1 MTWWADGPT
10 GRGHRKPAAR
20 GAGARRG
27 FGATWWGRAWVE
39 ALETRARLDPNRL
52 PRGRGYARSG
62 AVLEMLALPGRVSAS
77 VQGSRR
83 RPYDVVVRV
92 REFDAAEWDQV
103 LDAVAA
109 EVGRAAAL
117 LDGELLPEVLGD
129 VARAGLDLLP
139 GPGELGPRCSCPD
152 DADPCKHAAAVCYLV
167 ADLLDDDPFA
177 LLLLRG
183 RERDEVLAGLR
194 ARRGGSGSAQPVAG
208 PVDAGVAAR
217 EVFATAA
224 RPPLPRPPLP
234 PRRPGRPAT
243 LAVDPPPGSDVTVP
257 DLLALAQ
264 DAAAR
269 AWELAT
275 GAGDGGLTLTEHED
289 LARRA
294 AAALGTPAFEVL
306 ARRAGRAPRDLA
318 RQALAWR
325 AGGAAALAVL
335 DEPWPAAA
343 EELAE
348 GRTALAT
355 EGAVR
360 VRANTVTAAG
370 VQLRLGR
377 DGQWYR
383 LDKVRGAWEL
393 RRPPQARPEDLLGGD

>member
-1 MTWWADGPT
+1 MSWWADGPT
-10 GRGHRKPAAR
+10 GPGHRKPAAR
-20 GAGARRG
+20 GSGARRA
-27 FGATWWGRAWVE
+27 FGTTWWGRAWVE

-62 AVLEMLALPGRVSAS
+62 AVLEIEPLPGQVRAS

-92 REFDAAEWDQV
+92 REFDGAEWDRV
-103 LDAVAA
+103 LDAVVA

-117 LDGELLPEVLGD
+117 LDGELVPEVLDD

-152 DADPCKHAAAVCYLV
+152 GADPCKHAAAVCYLV
-167 ADLLDDDPFA
+167 ADLLDTDPFT

-183 RERDEVLAGLR
+183 RDRDSVLAGLR
-194 ARRGGSGSAQPVAG
+194 ARRGGSGSGEPAAEQA
-208 PVDAGVAAR
+208 DAGVLAR
-217 EVFATAA
+217 EVFVTAS

-243 LAVDPPPGSDVTVP
+243 LAVDPPAGSSVTVP

-275 GAGDGGLTLTEHED
+275 GAGDGGLALTEEED

-294 AAALGTPAFEVL
+294 ATALGTPAFEVL
-306 ARRAGRAPRDLA
+306 ARRSGRTPRDLA
-318 RQALAWR
+318 RQGLAWR

-335 DEPWPAAA
+335 DEPWPAPA

-348 GRTALAT
+348 GRTALA
-355 EGAVR
+355 GVGP
-360 VRANTVTAAG
+360 VRARGNTVTSG
-370 VQLRLGR
+370 SVQLRLGR
-377 DGQWYR
+377 DRQWYR
-383 LDKVRGAWEL
+383 LDKVRGTWEL
-393 RRPPQARPEDLLGGD
+393 RRGPEARPADLLAGD